1 MASKAVATAVKTAL
15 ATIYSGPLA
24 EANTYQLAIQAGVP
38 FLLLQFPP
46 SIHQKINAGQPAE
59 YREIGAFSVRYHI
72 QSGDDTAPAR
82 EMIDTLRVFFTGRV
96 VNADGQFLH
105 FDGDFAQYE
114 SEEPIGNWYFMH
126 LVIPYWR
133 QYPQE

>member
-1 MASKAVATAVKTAL
+1 MASKAVADAVRAEL
-15 ATIYSGPLA
+15 ATVYAGPLA

-59 YREIGAFSVRYHI
+59 YRETGAFSVRYHI
-72 QSGDDTAPAR
+72 QSGEDTTIAR
-82 EMIDTLRVFFTGRV
+82 EMIDTLLSHFQGR
-96 VNADGQFLH
+96 AIEAGEYHLH

-114 SEEPIGNWYFMH
+114 SEEPLGNWYEMH
-126 LVIPYWR
+126 LAVPYWR
-133 QYPQE
+133 QYTKG